1 MTFETL
7 LEIMSQH
14 GITRLAHIARELDV
28 SPQSVSNWK
37 ARAQVP
43 YKIAT
48 MIKGKYGSSMETD
61 EEKGAQDQGKSTEI
75 GQPEIQHP
83 TPSIPDLHPNPEK
96 DSISPREIINILIKY
111 WKILIIIPTITCII
125 AIYYVIFFTQPV
137 YVATAKIIPSTGG
150 GPTSNLR
157 GLAAQFGFSVPG
169 GEEASITSSG
179 VYPEIIQS
187 RTLARALLKRNFN
200 TEKFGEDQPLLKI
213 LTYSEEEPEFGPD
226 TLEKMAVKAL
236 LKKIKV
242 SKSRQSSILIL
253 EVSAF
258 EPQLAADIITALI
271 EELAKHQQKF
281 KSTRVSEKR
290 QFIEGRIEEVQ
301 VDLEKA
307 EDALKQFRYRNRQI
321 QNSPSLLLEQERLS
335 REVQVI
341 TGVFTTLKQEY
352 ELAKIQEVE
361 ETTVVHVLD
370 PPEAPLMRTGPQ
382 RRKTVIMA
390 GFLGIVLGVVLAF
403 GREYWKNIS
412 EKDLRAA
419 SSQ

>member
-14 GITRLAHIARELDV
+14 GITRLAHIARELDI
-28 SPQSVSNWK
+28 SPQAVSNWK
-37 ARAQVP
+37 ARDQVP
-43 YKIAT
+43 YKITAI
-48 MIKGKYGSSMETD
+48 IKGKYGSSVETD

-83 TPSIPDLHPNPEK
+83 TPSIPYPHPNPEK

-125 AIYYVIFFTQPV
+125 AIYHVIFFTQPV

-150 GPTSNLR
+150 SSTSNLR

-213 LTYSEEEPEFGPD
+213 FTYSEEEPEFGPD
-226 TLEKMAVKAL
+226 TLEKMAVNAL

-242 SKSRQSSILIL
+242 SKSRQSSILTL
-253 EVSAF
+253 EVSTF

-335 REVQVI
+335 REVLVI

-370 PPEAPLMRTGPQ
+370 PPEAPLMKAGPQ

-390 GFLGIVLGVVLAF
+390 GFLGIGLGVGLAF
-403 GREYWKNIS
+403 GREYWESIS
-412 EKDLRAA
+412 EKDLRVA

>member
-1 MTFETL
+1 MA
-7 LEIMSQH
+7 QH

-48 MIKGKYGSSMETD
+48 IIKGKYSSSMETD
-61 EEKGAQDQGKSTEI
+61 EEKGAKDQEKSTEN

-83 TPSIPDLHPNPEK
+83 TPGIPYPYPPYLSEEE
-96 DSISPREIINILIKY
+96 DSMPLREIINILKKY
-111 WKILIIIPTITCII
+111 WKILIIVPTITSII
-125 AIYYVIFFTQPV
+125 AIFYVFSLQPF
-137 YVATAKIIPSTGG
+137 YVATAKIIPSVGSSS
-150 GPTSNLR
+150 TSNLR

-169 GEEASITSSG
+169 GEENSITSSG

-242 SKSRQSSILIL
+242 SKSRQSSILTL

-307 EDALKQFRYRNRQI
+307 EDALKQFRYRNRKI

-341 TGVFTTLKQEY
+341 IGVFSTLKQEY

-390 GFLGIVLGVVLAF
+390 GFLGIGLGVGLIFVIN
-403 GREYWKNIS
+403 YWKNIS
-412 EKDLRAA
+412 KK
-419 SSQ
+419 